1 MRRAYTNVNSSL
13 EDRGASGPPPQKKKK
28 KKNKSYIHSATDPRY
43 ASAPT
48 DTTAKKVKRQ
58 LEKITGKTLRRKYP
72 KGNCSQ
78 PLMPSSACG
87 GPPLPATTGRKEP
100 LANVGDTRNKIY
112 LTYYHQRFNPTIWI
126 HTDIHHY
133 RHG

>member
-1 MRRAYTNVNSSL
+1 MCRAYTNVNSSL

-28 KKNKSYIHSATDPRY
+28 KKNKSYIHSATDSRY

-72 KGNCSQ
+72 KGDCSQ

-87 GPPLPATTGRKEP
+87 GPP
-100 LANVGDTRNKIY
+100 
-112 LTYYHQRFNPTIWI
+112 HQRQRDEKNHWPTLGTPETRFI
-126 HTDIHHY
+126 
-133 RHG
+133 

>member
-1 MRRAYTNVNSSL
+1 MCQPYTNVNSSL
-13 EDRGASGPPPQKKKK
+13 EDRGASGGGGGGGGPPPPPPKKKK
-28 KKNKSYIHSATDPRY
+28 KKKKKSYIHSATDSRY

-72 KGNCSQ
+72 KGDCSQ

-87 GPPLPATTGRKEP
+87 GPP
-100 LANVGDTRNKIY
+100 
-112 LTYYHQRFNPTIWI
+112 HQRQRDEKNHWPTLGTPETRFI
-126 HTDIHHY
+126 
-133 RHG
+133 